1 MPEVQVNER
10 PAYKTGTPFV
20 AAVVVIDC
28 EKLKMISGMIVMAL
42 VTILVVFV
50 ATKLVPFFVTRWTWR
65 RQLDPHF
72 AHWPISWITGN
83 VTQVTQRVCVCKC
96 R

>member
-1 MPEVQVNER
+1 
-10 PAYKTGTPFV
+10 
-20 AAVVVIDC
+20 
-28 EKLKMISGMIVMAL
+28 MISGMIVTAL

-65 RQLDPHF
+65 RQLDSHF

-83 VTQVTQRVCVCKC
+83 VTQVT
-96 R
+96 